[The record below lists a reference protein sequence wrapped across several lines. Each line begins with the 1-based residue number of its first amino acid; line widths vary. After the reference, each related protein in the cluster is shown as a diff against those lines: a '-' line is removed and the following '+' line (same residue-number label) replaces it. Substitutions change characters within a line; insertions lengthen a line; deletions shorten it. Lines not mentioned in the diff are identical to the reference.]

1 MSILSMRVRDAK
13 LFKREI
19 ETSEANEARRNRAV
33 KGNNSGGGY
42 IVPATIASHY
52 PVGYDPMGV
61 LTGRRLCDTADN
73 KCREIASNF
82 FVLLLLDYLAIYN
95 AIDRSFY
102 PLVTLPWKDNF
113 LYRFLPWNIWKKI
126 FMLSKSIMKIYYIFD
141 VAFLHRKNK

>member
-1 MSILSMRVRDAK
+1 MSILTVKIKDAK

-95 AIDRSFY
+95 DRSILLSLGNASLERQFS
-102 PLVTLPWKDNF
+102 LQVFTLEHMEKD
-113 LYRFLPWNIWKKI
+113 
-126 FMLSKSIMKIYYIFD
+126 IYVIQKYNENL
-141 VAFLHRKNK
+141 LHFRRCVST

>member
-1 MSILSMRVRDAK
+1 MSILTVKIKDAK

-33 KGNNSGGGY
+33 KGNNSGGSY
-42 IVPATIASHY
+42 IVPATIASLY

-95 AIDRSFY
+95 DRSILLSLGNAFRKRQFSLQVFY
-102 PLVTLPWKDNF
+102 LGTYKH
-113 LYRFLPWNIWKKI
+113 
-126 FMLSKSIMKIYYIFD
+126 
-141 VAFLHRKNK
+141 LHFPKE